1 MRQRPRPMKLDE
13 THKKKKQQTVNAPPC
28 RQHGWHGRQKN
39 GLRKNGWRRRNKQ
52 RLGRRKKL
60 SCRECS
66 QPADA
71 APRQAKRKSQAEK
84 NKARNKRRREL
95 RQEARQSQDPEARGK
110 IGRARDAR
118 RVADANARSGSHA
131 WPPWRKTGKG
141 KPRAQLRPQEKKKE
155 SKERKKEKERRKER
169 KKEKERERKKER
181 KKERKNERKKD
192 RTKERTK
199 ERKKE
204 KKERKERKKKERTQ
218 RKHEKRRIWRELD
231 ASLRRTRVKKLE
243 KTNTLSQRQR
253 PPVTPCLRADWSCS
267 GRCQPHRRGGYPR
280 SSPQSDRL
288 QPDRRRK
295 RKAPKNKK
303 RGQIAD
309 TEASRD
315 G

>member
-1 MRQRPRPMKLDE
+1 MKLDE

-71 APRQAKRKSQAEK
+71 ALRQAKRKCQAEK

-155 SKERKKEKERRKER
+155 SKERKKEKER
-169 KKEKERERKKER
+169 
-181 KKERKNERKKD
+181 
-192 RTKERTK
+192 
-199 ERKKE
+199 
-204 KKERKERKKKERTQ
+204 TQ

-243 KTNTLSQRQR
+243 KAEAPSHSL
-253 PPVTPCLRADWSCS
+253 PP
-267 GRCQPHRRGGYPR
+267 G
-280 SSPQSDRL
+280 
-288 QPDRRRK
+288 
-295 RKAPKNKK
+295 
-303 RGQIAD
+303 
-309 TEASRD
+309 
-315 G
+315 